1 MKRTIIAA
9 IAFLS
14 LVLPLK
20 AEDQA
25 LQQYQNLLT
34 PLVKGGTDTLGTPLV
49 YPDGAVNITS
59 AIVTLQPGAE
69 TGWHEHEVPL
79 FGYILEG
86 EMTVDYGTK
95 GTKTYKAGD
104 SFLEAIN
111 WPHNG
116 VNSGAV
122 PVRLIAVYM
131 GAEGAANTVTTPA
144 P

>member
-1 MKRTIIAA
+1 
-9 IAFLS
+9 
-14 LVLPLK
+14 
-20 AEDQA
+20 
-25 LQQYQNLLT
+25 
-34 PLVKGGTDTLGTPLV
+34 
-49 YPDGAVNITS
+49 
-59 AIVTLQPGAE
+59 
-69 TGWHEHEVPL
+69 
-79 FGYILEG
+79 
-86 EMTVDYGTK
+86 MTVDYGTK